1 MEAVP
6 DDTPVRHSTVSH
18 ETEEKTLITGPAGTV
33 NASSGSRA
41 YLILLAGDTVGEMFS
56 LSGTQVLGRGTNA
69 DLRIRGQGISRQHC
83 RLTTTKEAVVLEDLG
98 STNGTYVNGARITR
112 QVLHDGDKIQVGNS
126 IILKFTYHDN
136 LDEDF
141 QRHMYES
148 ASRDG
153 LTRIYN
159 KRYFMDQL
167 NAELRYSRRHDV
179 PLAILMLDLD
189 HFKRINDTYGHP
201 AGDQVLVALTN
212 VVSGIVRAE
221 DLFARYGGEEFVV
234 LSRNTD
240 LEAAVVIAD
249 RIRENVGSQV
259 FNFGG
264 EQVKVTVSIG
274 VASLPSG
281 DSPLADEVIAAADR
295 ALYQAKH
302 EGRNRVVV
310 DKA

>member
-1 MEAVP
+1 
-6 DDTPVRHSTVSH
+6 VSH

-33 NASSGSRA
+33 SAGSGSRA

-56 LSGTQVLGRGTNA
+56 LTGTQVLGRGTNA
-69 DLRIRGQGISRQHC
+69 ELRIRGQGISRAHC
-83 RLTTTKEAVVLEDLG
+83 RLTTTKESVVLEDLG
-98 STNGTYVNGARITR
+98 STNGTYVNGTRVTR
-112 QVLHDGDKIQVGNS
+112 QVLRDGDKIQVGNS

-153 LTRIYN
+153 LTKIYN

-179 PLAILMLDLD
+179 PLSILMLDLD
-189 HFKRINDTYGHP
+189 HFKRVNDTYGHP
-201 AGDQVLVALTN
+201 AGDQVLVSISN

-240 LEAAVVIAD
+240 LEAAVVMAE
-249 RIRENVGSQV
+249 RIRDNVKNQM
-259 FNFGG
+259 FQFGNDR
-264 EQVKVTVSIG
+264 VSVTVSIG
-274 VASLPSG
+274 VASLPKSET
-281 DSPLADEVIAAADR
+281 PAADEVIAAADR

-302 EGRNRVVV
+302 EGRDRVVFE
-310 DKA
+310 KGK

>member
-1 MEAVP
+1 
-6 DDTPVRHSTVSH
+6 VSH
-18 ETEEKTLITGPAGTV
+18 ETDEKTLITGPAGTV

-56 LSGTQVLGRGTNA
+56 LSGVQILGRGTNA
-69 DLRIRGQGISRQHC
+69 ELRIRGQGISRQHC
-83 RLTTTKEAVVLEDLG
+83 RLTTTKESVVLEDLG
-98 STNGTYVNGARITR
+98 STNGTYVNGTRITR
-112 QVLHDGDKIQVGNS
+112 QVLRDGDKIQVGNS

-159 KRYFMDQL
+159 KRYFLDQL

-179 PLAILMLDLD
+179 PLSLLMLDLD
-189 HFKRINDTYGHP
+189 HFKLINDNYGHP
-201 AGDQVLVALTN
+201 AGDQVLIALAN
-212 VVSGIVRAE
+212 VVSSIVRAE
-221 DLFARYGGEEFVV
+221 DIFARYGGEEFVV

-240 LEAAVVIAD
+240 LDAALVIAE
-249 RIRENVGSQV
+249 RIRENVASQA
-259 FNFGG
+259 FQFGDDR
-264 EQVKVTVSIG
+264 VTITVSIG
-274 VASLPSG
+274 IASLASVEAQ
-281 DSPLADEVIAAADR
+281 LADELIAAADR

-310 DKA
+310 DHEK